1 MVEENHDRIAKAVQA
16 DLGGHKLRGVFDFVG
31 VYEHA
36 QYALNNI
43 DSWTADIPVKHAEM
57 LGGSVVRTSPK
68 DLIRIIAPFNY
79 PFDLVFSP
87 LVSAIAAGNC
97 AVLKPSEIAVNSAAL
112 VEELVLKYL
121 DTSCIEVVLG
131 AIPETT
137 EL

>member
-1 MVEENHDRIAKAVQA
+1 M
-16 DLGGHKLRGVFDFVG
+16 G